1 MLVPIYDIAKELNW
15 IEPNGLKLTHHE
27 ARALTWEP
35 EVVGEAFTRS
45 PQDQKSSG
53 GLKLPGVRVDKIFV
67 LSASIN
73 NDAPNTRAHRRMV
86 NVLDPPVD
94 NNAKQ
99 KPNHFKIDSVNTY
112 LNRGTVWDGAIVQD
126 AIQRKR
132 QVGILKGMLPV
143 EFKV

>member
-15 IEPNGLKLTHHE
+15 IEPNGLKLYHHE

-45 PQDQKSSG
+45 PKGQRLSG
-53 GLKLPGVRVDKIFV
+53 GLKLSGVRVDKIFV

-73 NDAPNTRAHRRMV
+73 NEAPNTRAHRRKV
-86 NVLDPPVD
+86 NTYVD
-94 NNAKQ
+94 NNTD
-99 KPNHFKIDSVNTY
+99 HFKIDSVNTY
-112 LNRGTVWDGAIVQD
+112 LNRGTVWNGDIVQD
-126 AIQRKR
+126 AIQQKR